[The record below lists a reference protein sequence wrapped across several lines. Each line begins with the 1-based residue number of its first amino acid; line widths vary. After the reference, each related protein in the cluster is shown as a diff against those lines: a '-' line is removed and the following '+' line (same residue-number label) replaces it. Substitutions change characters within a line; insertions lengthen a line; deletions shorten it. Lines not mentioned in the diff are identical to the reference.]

1 MLSLIYCLMLYII
14 TERTNVVIGK
24 WGGIII
30 FSLALIV
37 DLILESCGLIA
48 LYNLFTRI

>member
-24 WGGIII
+24 WGGIIM
-30 FSLALIV
+30 FSLALII
-37 DLILESCGLIA
+37 DLAIEICGLIA
-48 LYNLFTRI
+48 LYNLFTRL

>member
-1 MLSLIYCLMLYII
+1 MLTLIYCLMLYII

-24 WGGIII
+24 WGGIIM
-30 FSLALIV
+30 FSLALII

-48 LYNLFTRI
+48 LYNLFTRL